1 MKAKICHLKV
11 PSCTS
16 SVGLLQT
23 MWPVLFPLSSTSDW
37 RYTCQGMSQERWAAH
52 PGPCR
57 TAAISLIALSREWY
71 FLLFCLLRLSHQK
84 IWTYTEQ
91 GSGPRCKTT
100 QVPVTCSS
108 QTEQG
113 LPTEPVF
120 PQNNRKWDIDLA
132 PWLKPQEKGITK
144 KIHCGSQWQ
153 VKLFRKVTFTFLCPM
168 TSTLL
173 PQNHPQWTQTW
184 PRPPNHHSDL
194 AAGSYQKILW
204 LKRS

>member
-1 MKAKICHLKV
+1 
-11 PSCTS
+11 
-16 SVGLLQT
+16 
-23 MWPVLFPLSSTSDW
+23 
-37 RYTCQGMSQERWAAH
+37 MSRERWAAH

-91 GSGPRCKTT
+91 GSRPWCKTT

-132 PWLKPQEKGITK
+132 PWLKPQQKGITK